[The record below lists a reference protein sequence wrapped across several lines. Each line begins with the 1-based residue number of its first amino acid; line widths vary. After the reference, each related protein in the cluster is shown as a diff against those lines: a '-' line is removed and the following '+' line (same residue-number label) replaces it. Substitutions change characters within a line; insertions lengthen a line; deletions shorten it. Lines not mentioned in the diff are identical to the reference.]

1 MKKLLLIA
9 LLIVGCDNSTEANSD
24 TYSVSD
30 LEGVWM
36 GALTYDDDQTLPV
49 VLSFDS
55 QGNLFDWI
63 VTPETLSLNSNLDV
77 SDAGDITGIITAIH
91 INTYNI
97 EQTSVLNLQGSKFVS
112 KDTIEVNLQFDWSNT
127 SGYSGS
133 YSMTGTLIK
142 QSYDYDS
149 PPNHTTY
156 SITYCWV

>member
-1 MKKLLLIA
+1 MKRYKLLLIA
-9 LLIVGCDNSTEANSD
+9 LLIVGCDNSTEPDSD
-24 TYSVSD
+24 TYSASD

-36 GALTYDDDQTLPV
+36 GTLTYDDDQTLTV
-49 VLSFDS
+49 GFSFDS
-55 QGNLFDWI
+55 QGNLFDLI
-63 VTPETLSLNSNLDV
+63 GAPEALSLNSNLDV
-77 SDAGDITGIITAIH
+77 SDVGDITGIITFIH

-142 QSYDYDS
+142 QS
-149 PPNHTTY
+149 
-156 SITYCWV
+156 

>member
-1 MKKLLLIA
+1 MKKVLLLAIV
-9 LLIVGCDNSTEANSD
+9 LIIGCDNSTEPDSD

-36 GALTYDDDQTLPV
+36 GTVTYDDDQTLTAGF
-49 VLSFDS
+49 SFDS

-63 VTPETLSLNSNLDV
+63 VAPETLSLNSNLDV

-142 QSYDYDS
+142 QS
-149 PPNHTTY
+149 
-156 SITYCWV
+156 

>member
-1 MKKLLLIA
+1 
-9 LLIVGCDNSTEANSD
+9 
-24 TYSVSD
+24 
-30 LEGVWM
+30 M
-36 GALTYDDDQTLPV
+36 GTVIYDDDQTLTAGF
-49 VLSFDS
+49 SFDS

-63 VTPETLSLNSNLDV
+63 VAPETLSLNSNLDV

-142 QSYDYDS
+142 QS
-149 PPNHTTY
+149 
-156 SITYCWV
+156 

>member
-9 LLIVGCDNSTEANSD
+9 LLIVGCEEPTEPNSD

-36 GALTYDDDQTLPV
+36 GTVIYDDDQTLTAGF
-49 VLSFDS
+49 SFDS

-63 VTPETLSLNSNLDV
+63 VAPETLSLNSNLDV

-142 QSYDYDS
+142 QS
-149 PPNHTTY
+149 
-156 SITYCWV
+156 